1 MEITSHSLKETAD
14 FAEEVKKEIEDSDVR
29 VLFLVGDLGSGKTAF
44 TKELL
49 KSFGVKEKV
58 ISPTFILQKEYVLEK
73 KRFSVERIF
82 HSDVY
87 RFEKPEEVFVLG
99 FDDILQNKKNLII
112 IEWGNMIEK
121 IINPDA
127 ILYAESIDENTKK
140 YIWKKNTKK
149 RE

>member
-1 MEITSHSLKETAD
+1 MEIISHNLEETAF
-14 FAEEVKKEIEDSDVR
+14 FAESIKKEIENSDMR

-49 KSFGVKEKV
+49 KAFGIKEKV
-58 ISPTFILQKEYVLEK
+58 VSPTFILQKEYSVK
-73 KRFSVERIF
+73 KNPSVERIF

-87 RFEKPEEVFVLG
+87 RFENPEEALVLCL
-99 FDDILQNKKNLII
+99 DETLKNKKNLII
-112 IEWGNMIEK
+112 IEWGNMVEK
-121 IINPDA
+121 IITPDA
-127 ILYAESIDENTKK
+127 IVYTESIDENTKK

>member
-1 MEITSHSLKETAD
+1 MPKLI
-14 FAEEVKKEIEDSDVR
+14 
-29 VLFLVGDLGSGKTAF
+29 
-44 TKELL
+44 
-49 KSFGVKEKV
+49 
-58 ISPTFILQKEYVLEK
+58 
-73 KRFSVERIF
+73 
-82 HSDVY
+82 
-87 RFEKPEEVFVLG
+87 
-99 FDDILQNKKNLII
+99 NKKNLII